1 MPMHA
6 NPMPIEGHFLFLPVC
21 QSVPIL
27 ANACHS
33 WSIHANPCQS
43 MPILCQSG
51 VILSFRKIANLG
63 QYVPIQSKC
72 FSQTHILQRQFK
84 LSFSTTFKGQ
94 SIPITVNSLPI
105 LRQHRATLQTQCQS
119 GLLLLRQFKGHP
131 VLHLCQ
137 SRSCNINLEHVYT
150 NASKLKVDWHS
161 NGKGF
166 PNPGQSGA
174 NFMPFTRTFVWITK
188 EQVFYT
194 GWSLVYSEDKIQAT

>member
-43 MPILCQSG
+43 MPILCQS
-51 VILSFRKIANLG
+51 
-63 QYVPIQSKC
+63 
-72 FSQTHILQRQFK
+72 
-84 LSFSTTFKGQ
+84 
-94 SIPITVNSLPI
+94 
-105 LRQHRATLQTQCQS
+105 QCQS

-194 GWSLVYSEDKIQAT
+194 GWSLAYSEDKIQAT